1 MRFVSWAF
9 AGVAALTLSITTPSS
24 AVMPYIVGGSPTSI
38 SQVPWQVSISASGNL
53 CGGSLINV
61 DWVVTAAH
69 CVSGVEP
76 TSMTV
81 YSGIDQLSQRSSANR
96 SSVSNI
102 HIHPNWNG
110 TTFLADI
117 ALLELSAP
125 VALSNKVQI
134 ISLPS
139 NVDPAAWP
147 AQGIPAVVSG
157 WGATSVTGLVSEQL
171 NSANISILAG
181 PGTDTCGDY
190 GSDYQSSDDICAG
203 TPTGGIDTCSG
214 DSGGP
219 LVVTEAGIPLLAGVT
234 SVGNEC
240 ALPNFP
246 GIYTR
251 VTSYLSWIREFVPDS
266 AGVPSTPTN
275 VTAVTR
281 ANGKVLVKWQPV
293 ANIGSDPV
301 VSYTVS
307 TLAADSS
314 LSEVCVT
321 SAPQCLIA
329 FEQIGQKVNLVVQAK
344 NSGEFSAASP
354 AISIVP
360 VHSSSAEGKLVSTNR
375 VALFAGLTRVQAKNV
390 TLKVRTASR
399 SKCFVTSRGVRM
411 KAPGLCVVGVQS
423 NDRKSVRGTT
433 YIQIR

>member
-1 MRFVSWAF
+1 MRFVSSTIAC
-9 AGVAALTLSITTPSS
+9 AVALMLSVMTPSG
-24 AVMPYIVGGSPTSI
+24 AVAPLIVGGSPTSI
-38 SQVPWQVSISASGNL
+38 TQVPWQVSIAASGNL
-53 CGGSLINV
+53 CGGSLIGVN
-61 DWVVTAAH
+61 WVVTAAH
-69 CVSGVEP
+69 CVSGVAP
-76 TSMTV
+76 TSLSV

-102 HIHPNWNG
+102 HIHPNWSDS
-110 TTFLADI
+110 TFLADI

-125 VALSNKVQI
+125 VTLSNKVQV

-139 NVDPAAWP
+139 SVDFAAWP
-147 AQGIPAVVSG
+147 AQGVPAVVSG

-181 PGTDTCGDY
+181 PGVDTCGDY
-190 GSDYQSSDDICAG
+190 GSDFQSTDDICAG
-203 TPTGGIDTCSG
+203 NPTGRIDTCSG

-240 ALPNFP
+240 GLPNFP

-251 VTSYLSWIREFVPDS
+251 VTSYLSWIREFVPDF
-266 AGVPSTPTN
+266 AGVPSAPTD
-275 VTAVTR
+275 VAAVPR
-281 ANGKVLVKWQPV
+281 ANGKVLVSWQPV
-293 ANIGSDPV
+293 TNIGSDPV

-307 TLAADSS
+307 TLAPDSS

-329 FEQIGQKVNLVVQAK
+329 FEQVGQPVKLVVQAK
-344 NSGEFSAASP
+344 NSRELSAASP
-354 AISIVP
+354 AITIVP
-360 VHSSSAEGKLVSTNR
+360 VHSSSAVGKLVSTNR

-390 TLKVRTASR
+390 ILKVRPASR
-399 SKCFVTSRGVRM
+399 SRCLVTSRGVSM
-411 KAPGLCVVGVQS
+411 TAPGLCVVGVQS
-423 NDRKSVRGTT
+423 NVSKSARGTT